1 MWVDIAIIGII
12 LLFAVVGLLKGFMK
26 TLLSFAGVV
35 LALIAA
41 VLLTKPVVAALGGS
55 KIETIIAEKVLTV
68 LSGMGD
74 LMTTE
79 IPSYEVLVEVL
90 QQSLPASV
98 AQSLAESVS
107 EMFGSSANQ
116 TLAQLLT
123 PGLTNIFMNI
133 LVFIVLFVV
142 LIIVF
147 AVLKSIAK
155 AFKHIKLI
163 DIVDKILG
171 FILGAIMGVAF
182 VYLLMLILTL
192 LTGVESI
199 NTLVDM
205 ILSSSLGS
213 IMYNNNLIS
222 ILFRQLLDTGT
233 INSEEIINT
242 LHAAA

>member
-41 VLLTKPVVAALGGS
+41 VLLTKPVVASLAGS
-55 KIETIIAEKVLTV
+55 KIETMIGDKVFTL

-98 AQSLAESVS
+98 AQSLAQSVA
-107 EMFGSSANQ
+107 EMIGTSANQ

-123 PGLTNIFMNI
+123 PGLTNIFMNL
-133 LVFIVLFVV
+133 LVFIALFVI
-142 LIIVF
+142 LMIIF
-147 AVLKSIAK
+147 AIVK
-155 AFKHIKLI
+155 AIVNAVKHIKLI
-163 DIVDKILG
+163 DIADKILG
-171 FILGAIMGVAF
+171 FILGALMGVAF
-182 VYLLMLILTL
+182 VYLIMLILTL

-199 NTLVDM
+199 NNLVDM
-205 ILSSSLGS
+205 ILASSLGS
-213 IMYNNNLIS
+213 IMYNNNLIA
-222 ILFRQLLDTGT
+222 ILFNQLLDTGT
-233 INSEEIINT
+233 INPEELIQALPT
-242 LHAAA
+242 T